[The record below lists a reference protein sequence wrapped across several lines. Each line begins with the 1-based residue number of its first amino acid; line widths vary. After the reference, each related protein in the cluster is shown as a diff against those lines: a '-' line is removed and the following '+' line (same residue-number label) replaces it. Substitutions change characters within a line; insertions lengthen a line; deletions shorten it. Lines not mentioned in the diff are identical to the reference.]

1 MANKPIPIYAF
12 ALVVVR
18 LDDRFLVVQERK
30 HGQLWYL
37 PAGRIELAETI
48 EEGAIREVY
57 EESGVQVTLTGVL
70 KVMYTPQI
78 ECSRLRV
85 LFLAK
90 PTDDP
95 TPRTEPNK
103 HTLAARWV
111 TLAELDAL
119 PLRGEEVRSIF
130 TWVANGAPSYP
141 MELLGIED

>member
-37 PAGRIELAETI
+37 PAGRMEFAETI

-78 ECSRLRV
+78 ACSRFR
-85 LFLAK
+85 LA
-90 PTDDP
+90 
-95 TPRTEPNK
+95 
-103 HTLAARWV
+103 
-111 TLAELDAL
+111 
-119 PLRGEEVRSIF
+119 GEADR
-130 TWVANGAPSYP
+130 
-141 MELLGIED
+141 